1 MGRFYVELYMPIFL
15 RHNFSQVLG
24 FLNSVV
30 DSDDDDDDDSVTE
43 VLRDFKS

>member
-1 MGRFYVELYMPIFL
+1 MPIFL

-30 DSDDDDDDDSVTE
+30 DSDDDDDDSVTE

>member
-1 MGRFYVELYMPIFL
+1 MPIFL